1 MPNSI
6 NKSTNADRGSA
17 RRVARWI
24 TWGGPLV
31 LAVALLLHAVVFIHW
46 PTYALQ
52 IDVLVYRFGGT
63 RVLDG
68 LDLYSIG
75 RNGELDDLLFTYTP
89 FAALVFTPLAFITD
103 FTAQI
108 LSLVVFP
115 ALLVYSVWRMLAWLN
130 VSAKAGLWG
139 LLALLVGLV
148 SWLEPVR
155 LSIQL
160 GQINLLIL
168 AVVVTDILAPKRWKL
183 AGVGIGIVAGIKLTP
198 MIFIVFLVLVGRI
211 RAAIVA
217 TVTLIATIGLG
228 FIFLPSASHYYWVDR
243 AFEKISRITRDPTA
257 STSISGLF
265 LRLDLSAGTATAL
278 SVLVIVASLVVAIL
292 AYRRDQLLLAISIV
306 GMASA
311 AASPFSWSHHW
322 VWFVPLV
329 VHLGYR
335 GYVLGKRASAI
346 TMWAFC
352 AVFAAWFTSL
362 SGKTPD
368 SGALTLRPG
377 GVLNDLIPSLY
388 VFVHLGVLAASWIWL
403 RRDPSDVNDIVR
415 EADPAQADELAPASP
430 AHN

>member
-6 NKSTNADRGSA
+6 TETTDADGDST
-17 RRVARWI
+17 RRVAGWI

-31 LAVALLLHAVVFIHW
+31 LAVALLLHAFVFIHW

-75 RNGELDDLLFTYTP
+75 RNGEIDDLLFTYTP

-103 FTAQI
+103 FTAQV
-108 LSLVVFP
+108 LSLIVFP
-115 ALLVYSVWRMLAWLN
+115 ALLVYSVWRMLTWLS
-130 VSAKAGLWG
+130 VSVKAGLWG

-168 AVVVTDILAPKRWKL
+168 AVVVTDILASKRWKL
-183 AGVGIGIVAGIKLTP
+183 AGIGIGIVAGIKLTP
-198 MIFIVFLVLVGRI
+198 MIFIVFLFVVGRI

-228 FIFLPSASHYYWVDR
+228 FIFLPSASHYYWVQR

-257 STSISGLF
+257 STSVSGLF
-265 LRLDLSAGTATAL
+265 LRLDLSAGLATAL
-278 SVLVIVASLVVAIL
+278 SALVMVASLVVAVM
-292 AYRRDQLLLAISIV
+292 AYRRGQLLLAISIV

-352 AVFAAWFTSL
+352 VVFAAWFTSL

-377 GVLNDLIPSLY
+377 GILNDLIPSLY
-388 VFVHLGVLAASWIWL
+388 VFVHLAVLVASWVWL
-403 RRDPSDVNDIVR
+403 RRGSV
-415 EADPAQADELAPASP
+415 EANNVVHEDDSLQADELAPASP

>member
-1 MPNSI
+1 M
-6 NKSTNADRGSA
+6 TETTVADGSA

-31 LAVALLLHAVVFIHW
+31 LAVALLLHVLVFVHW

-52 IDVLVYRFGGT
+52 IDVLVYRFGGV

-103 FTAQI
+103 FTAQVLALI
-108 LSLVVFP
+108 VFP
-115 ALLVYSVWRMLAWLN
+115 ALLIYSVWRMLTWLG
-130 VSAKAGLWG
+130 VSAKAGMWG

-168 AVVVTDILAPKRWKL
+168 ALVVTDMLAPKRWKL
-183 AGVGIGIVAGIKLTP
+183 AGIGIGIVAGIKLTP
-198 MIFIVFLVLVGRI
+198 MIFIVFLFVVGRI
-211 RAAIVA
+211 RAAVVA
-217 TVTLIATIGLG
+217 TATLIATIGLG
-228 FIFLPSASHYYWVDR
+228 FVFLPSASHYYWVER

-257 STSISGLF
+257 STSLSGLF
-265 LRLDLSAGTATAL
+265 LRLDLSAGTATVLSAL
-278 SVLVIVASLVVAIL
+278 VLVASLAIAAM
-292 AYRRDQLLLAISIV
+292 AYRRGQLLLAISIV

-329 VHLGYR
+329 VHLAYR
-335 GYVLGKRASAI
+335 GYVLGKRASAA
-346 TMWAFC
+346 TMWVFSV
-352 AVFAAWFTSL
+352 VFAAWFTSL

-377 GVLNDLIPSLY
+377 GILNDLIPGLY
-388 VFVHLGVLAASWIWL
+388 VFVHLGVLVASWIWL
-403 RRDPSDVNDIVR
+403 RRERPEANDVER
-415 EADPAQADELAPASP
+415 EDKSASTSELAPASP

>member
-1 MPNSI
+1 MTETTI
-6 NKSTNADRGSA
+6 ADGSA
-17 RRVARWI
+17 RRVAGWI

-31 LAVALLLHAVVFIHW
+31 LAIALLLHVLVFVHW

-52 IDVLVYRFGGT
+52 IDVLVYRFGGV

-103 FTAQI
+103 FTAQV
-108 LSLVVFP
+108 LSLIVFP
-115 ALLVYSVWRMLAWLN
+115 ALLVYSVWRMLTWLS
-130 VSAKAGLWG
+130 VPTKTGMWG

-168 AVVVTDILAPKRWKL
+168 ALVVTDILAPKRWKL
-183 AGVGIGIVAGIKLTP
+183 AGIGIGIVAGIKLTP
-198 MIFIVFLVLVGRI
+198 MIFIVFLFVVGRI

-217 TVTLIATIGLG
+217 TVTLITTIGLG

-265 LRLDLSAGTATAL
+265 LRLNLSAGTAIVL
-278 SVLVIVASLVVAIL
+278 SVLVMVVSLWVAVM
-292 AYRRDQLLLAISIV
+292 AYRRGQLLLAISIV

-322 VWFVPLV
+322 VWFVPLI

-335 GYVLGKRASAI
+335 GYVLGSRASAI
-346 TMWAFC
+346 TMWAFSV
-352 AVFAAWFTSL
+352 VFAAWFTSL

-377 GVLNDLIPSLY
+377 GILNELIPSLY
-388 VFVHLGVLAASWIWL
+388 VFVHIVVVVVSWWWL
-403 RRDPSDVNDIVR
+403 RRSPSASSDVARDN
-415 EADPAQADELAPASP
+415 ESSPAAASALAPASP
-430 AHN
+430 AHS

>member
-6 NKSTNADRGSA
+6 NETAIADGGSV

-75 RNGELDDLLFTYTP
+75 RNGEIDDLLFTYTP

-168 AVVVTDILAPKRWKL
+168 AVVVTDLLAPKRWKL
-183 AGVGIGIVAGIKLTP
+183 AGIGIGIVAGIKPVSYT
-198 MIFIVFLVLVGRI
+198 
-211 RAAIVA
+211 
-217 TVTLIATIGLG
+217 
-228 FIFLPSASHYYWVDR
+228 H
-243 AFEKISRITRDPTA
+243 
-257 STSISGLF
+257 
-265 LRLDLSAGTATAL
+265 
-278 SVLVIVASLVVAIL
+278 
-292 AYRRDQLLLAISIV
+292 
-306 GMASA
+306 
-311 AASPFSWSHHW
+311 
-322 VWFVPLV
+322 
-329 VHLGYR
+329 
-335 GYVLGKRASAI
+335 
-346 TMWAFC
+346 
-352 AVFAAWFTSL
+352 
-362 SGKTPD
+362 
-368 SGALTLRPG
+368 LTLPTICS
-377 GVLNDLIPSLY
+377 V
-388 VFVHLGVLAASWIWL
+388 
-403 RRDPSDVNDIVR
+403 
-415 EADPAQADELAPASP
+415 
-430 AHN
+430 

>member
-1 MPNSI
+1 M
-6 NKSTNADRGSA
+6 
-17 RRVARWI
+17 
-24 TWGGPLV
+24 
-31 LAVALLLHAVVFIHW
+31 
-46 PTYALQ
+46 
-52 IDVLVYRFGGT
+52 
-63 RVLDG
+63 
-68 LDLYSIG
+68 
-75 RNGELDDLLFTYTP
+75 
-89 FAALVFTPLAFITD
+89 
-103 FTAQI
+103 
-108 LSLVVFP
+108 
-115 ALLVYSVWRMLAWLN
+115 
-130 VSAKAGLWG
+130 
-139 LLALLVGLV
+139 
-148 SWLEPVR
+148 
-155 LSIQL
+155 
-160 GQINLLIL
+160 
-168 AVVVTDILAPKRWKL
+168 
-183 AGVGIGIVAGIKLTP
+183 AGIKLTP
-198 MIFIVFLVLVGRI
+198 MIFIVFLFLVGRI
-211 RAAIVA
+211 RAAVVA
-217 TVTLIATIGLG
+217 AITLIATIGLG

-265 LRLDLSAGTATAL
+265 LRLNLSAGTATAL
-278 SVLVIVASLVVAIL
+278 SVLVIVASLVVAVL

-388 VFVHLGVLAASWIWL
+388 VFVHLGVLVASWIWL
-403 RRDPSDVNDIVR
+403 RRDPTDVNDVVR
-415 EADPAQADELAPASP
+415 EDEPTQADELTPASP